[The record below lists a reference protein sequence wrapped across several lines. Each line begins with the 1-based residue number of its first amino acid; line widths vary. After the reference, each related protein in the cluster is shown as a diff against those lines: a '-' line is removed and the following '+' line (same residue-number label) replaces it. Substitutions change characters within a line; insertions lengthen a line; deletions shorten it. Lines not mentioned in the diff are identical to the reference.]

1 MTLKE
6 LKYMSETD
14 DIMFKYKEKCYV
26 ICLLNDK
33 YCTGES
39 GNNDDN
45 QEFNSFEEMSK
56 NWIIQGQSL
65 GAIVNCIE
73 IV

>member
-6 LKYMSETD
+6 LKYISETD

-39 GNNDDN
+39 GNDEDN
-45 QEFNSFEEMSK
+45 QKFHSFEDMGE
-56 NWIIQGQSL
+56 NWIIQGENL
-65 GAIVNCIE
+65 GKIVKYIE